1 MAIYHCSVKII
12 GRSAGRSSVAAAAYR
27 AAEDLVN
34 EYDGIEHDFTKKGW
48 VEFTEIILPENAPA
62 EYKDRSTLWNAV
74 EAVEKSQDA
83 QLAREF
89 EVALPAELT
98 REQQIEVVEAFVRDN
113 LTSQGMV
120 ADIAIHNPPK
130 TNDRHQPIDKDGNVT
145 RDVNE
150 MQFVNPHAHILC
162 TVRPMDEQGV
172 WEKKSEVEYLCKK
185 DGEEKAFTATEFRAA
200 KEDGWEKQYRYY
212 EGKRKVYYTPSEA
225 EEKELERVNRTPK
238 TTPYGRKN
246 ETVEYWNS
254 KDRIFEWR
262 QKWEKAVNDE
272 FAKIQSDVRIDS
284 RSFKDQGRE
293 DELPTLHMG
302 TAAINMEK
310 RADREIRE
318 GKSEAEVTR
327 SDIGNINR
335 QIKEHNIFVREL
347 KAKFDEMAAKAKDFV
362 EEVAKKLE
370 AMRAK
375 LIGNRYEET
384 ILTKRHR
391 QMEAVLAPEAEI
403 LEKYQTELQK
413 VEDANRHSADE
424 IKRLNK
430 ELKECSPLQIKKKA
444 ELQKQIQE
452 EQGNIE
458 HRSEYMQSIARMC
471 QLPTEDDFKNAAK
484 KHSKKVEDFDKLEK
498 NIVAIQEDTEKFTVE
513 YKATVEAIP
522 EESKQA
528 VKEKR
533 ADERPEAEAVVK
545 DKLSSKH
552 DESLDEDVLEASKK
566 AVDKAIEPAEKAK
579 EMIDIQEK
587 VVTKSRHH

>member
-27 AAEDLVN
+27 SAECLTN

-48 VEFTEIILPENAPA
+48 VESTEIILPENAPE

-74 EAVEKSQDA
+74 ETVEKSQDA

-98 REQQIEVVEAFVRDN
+98 REQQIEVVEVFVRDN
-113 LTSQGMV
+113 LTSQGMI

-150 MQFVNPHAHILC
+150 MQFINPHAHILC
-162 TVRPMDEQGV
+162 TVRPMDEQGMWV
-172 WEKKSEVEYLCKK
+172 KKSEVEYLCKK
-185 DGEEKAFTATEFRAA
+185 DGEERAFTASEFRAA
-200 KEDGWEKQYRYY
+200 KEDGWEKQFRYY
-212 EGKRKVYYTPSEA
+212 EGKQKVYYTPSEA

-262 QKWEKAVNDE
+262 QYWEKAVNEE

-293 DELPTLHMG
+293 DEVPTLHMG
-302 TAAINMEK
+302 AAAINMEK

-335 QIKEHNIFVREL
+335 QIKEHNKFVREL
-347 KAKFDEMAAKAKDFV
+347 KAKFDEMAAKAKDYV
-362 EEVAKKLE
+362 DEVAKKLE

-384 ILTKRHR
+384 VLTKKQR
-391 QMEAVLAPEAEI
+391 QMEAVLAPEGEV
-403 LEKYQTELQK
+403 LEKYQTEFEK
-413 VEDANRHSADE
+413 VEDSNRHSADV
-424 IKRLNK
+424 IKRLNN

-452 EQGNIE
+452 EQEKIE
-458 HRSEYMQSIARMC
+458 HRSEYMQGIARMC
-471 QLPTEDDFKNAAK
+471 KLPAEDDFKNAAK
-484 KHSKKVEDFDKLEK
+484 KHSKKVEDFGKLEK
-498 NIVAIQEDTEKFTVE
+498 TIEAIQEDSEKLTVE

-522 EESKQA
+522 QESKQA
-528 VKEKR
+528 VKEKCVK
-533 ADERPEAEAVVK
+533 ERPEVEAMVK

-552 DESLDEDVLEASKK
+552 GELLDEDVFEASKK
-566 AVDKAIEPAEKAK
+566 AVDKTIEPAEKVK
-579 EMIDIQEK
+579 ELSDVQEK
-587 VVTKSRHH
+587 VVTKSHHH

>member
-27 AAEDLVN
+27 SAECLTN

-48 VEFTEIILPENAPA
+48 VEFSEIVLPENAPE

-74 EAVEKSQDA
+74 EMVEKSQDA

-98 REQQIEVVEAFVRDN
+98 REQQIEAVEAFVRDN
-113 LTSQGMV
+113 LTSQGMI

-162 TVRPMDEQGV
+162 TVRPMDEQGR

-185 DGEEKAFTATEFRAA
+185 AGEERAFTASEYREA

-212 EGKRKVYYTPSEA
+212 EGKQKVYYTPSEA

-262 QKWEKAVNDE
+262 QHWEKAVNDE
-272 FAKIQSDVRIDS
+272 FASIQSEVRIDS

-293 DELPTLHMG
+293 DEVPTLHMG

-318 GKSEAEVTR
+318 GKSESEVTR

-335 QIKEHNIFVREL
+335 QIKEHNKFVREL
-347 KAKFDEMAAKAKDFV
+347 KARFDEMAAKAKDFA

-384 ILTKRHR
+384 ILTKKQR
-391 QMEAVLAPEAEI
+391 QMEAVLAPEGEV
-403 LEKYQTELQK
+403 LEKYQTEFEK
-413 VEDANRHSADE
+413 VEDANRHSADV

-430 ELKECSPLQIKKKA
+430 ELKERSPLQIKKKS
-444 ELQKQIQE
+444 EIQKQIQE

-458 HRSEYMQSIARMC
+458 HRSEYMQGIARMC
-471 QLPTEDDFKNAAK
+471 KLPTEDDFKNAAK
-484 KHSKKVEDFDKLEK
+484 KHSNKVEDFGKLEK
-498 NIVAIQEDTEKFTVE
+498 TIEAIQEDSEKLTVE

-522 EESKQA
+522 QESKQA

-533 ADERPEAEAVVK
+533 AEDRPKAEAVVK
-545 DKLSSKH
+545 DKLSSKNG
-552 DESLDEDVLEASKK
+552 ELLDEDVLEASKK
-566 AVDKAIEPAEKAK
+566 AVDKTIEPAEKVK
-579 EMIDIQEK
+579 ELTDVQEK
-587 VVTKSRHH
+587 VVTKSHHH

>member
-27 AAEDLVN
+27 SAECLTN

-48 VEFTEIILPENAPA
+48 VEFTEIILPPNAPE

-113 LTSQGMV
+113 FTSQGMV

-185 DGEEKAFTATEFRAA
+185 DGEERAFTAAEFRVA

-212 EGKRKVYYTPSEA
+212 EGKQKVYYTPSEA

-262 QKWEKAVNDE
+262 QHWEKAVNDE
-272 FAKIQSDVRIDS
+272 FAKIQSDIRIDS

-293 DELPTLHMG
+293 DEVPTLHMG

-335 QIKEHNIFVREL
+335 QIKEHNKFVREL

-384 ILTKRHR
+384 VLTKKHR
-391 QMEAVLAPEAEI
+391 QMESVLVPEAEV

-458 HRSEYMQSIARMC
+458 HRSEYMQGIARMC
-471 QLPTEDDFKNAAK
+471 QLPTEEDFKNAAK
-484 KHSKKVEDFDKLEK
+484 KHSKKVEDFGKLEK
-498 NIVAIQEDTEKFTVE
+498 TIEAIQEDTEKLTVE

-545 DKLSSKH
+545 DKLFSKH
-552 DESLDEDVLEASKK
+552 GEPLDVDVLEASKK
-566 AVDKAIEPAEKAK
+566 AVDKAIAPAEKAK
-579 EMIDIQEK
+579 ELIDVQEK
-587 VVTKSRHH
+587 AVTKSRHH

>member
-27 AAEDLVN
+27 SAECLTN

-48 VEFTEIILPENAPA
+48 VEFTEIILPENAPE
-62 EYKDRSTLWNAV
+62 EYKDRSTLWKAV
-74 EAVEKSQDA
+74 ETVEKSQDA

-130 TNDRHQPIDKDGNVT
+130 TNDRHQPIDEDGNVT

-150 MQFVNPHAHILC
+150 MQFINPHAHILC
-162 TVRPMDEQGV
+162 TVRPMDSEGV

-185 DGEEKAFTATEFRAA
+185 DGEEKAFTASEYRAA

-212 EGKRKVYYTPSEA
+212 EGKQKVYYTPSEA
-225 EEKELERVNRTPK
+225 GEKELERVNRTPK

-262 QKWEKAVNDE
+262 QHWEKAVNDE
-272 FAKIQSDVRIDS
+272 FAKIQSEVRIDS

-293 DELPTLHMG
+293 DEVPTLHMG
-302 TAAINMEK
+302 TAAVNLEK

-318 GKSEAEVTR
+318 GKSEAEVVR

-335 QIKEHNIFVREL
+335 QIKEHNRFVREL
-347 KAKFDEMAAKAKDFV
+347 KEKLDEMTAKAKDFV

-384 ILTKRHR
+384 ILSKKHR
-391 QMEAVLAPEAEI
+391 QMEAVLAPEAEV
-403 LEKYQTELQK
+403 LEKYQIDLQK
-413 VEDANRHSADE
+413 VEEANRHSTDE
-424 IKRLNK
+424 IKRLSK

-458 HRSEYMQSIARMC
+458 HRSEYMQGIARMC
-471 QLPTEDDFKNAAK
+471 QIQSEDEFKNAAK
-484 KHSKKVEDFDKLEK
+484 KHSKKVESFEKLGRTIE
-498 NIVAIQEDTEKFTVE
+498 AIQEDSEQITAE
-513 YKATVEAIP
+513 YRATVEAIP
-522 EESKQA
+522 KESKQA

-533 ADERPEAEAVVK
+533 EEERPDAEAAVK
-545 DKLSSKH
+545 DRISVKH
-552 DESLDEDVLEASKK
+552 GETLDDDTLEASKK
-566 AVDKAIEPAEKAK
+566 AVDKIIEPAEKTK
-579 EMIDIQEK
+579 ELIDVNEK
-587 VVTKSRHH
+587 VITKSRHH

>member
-27 AAEDLVN
+27 SAECLTN

-48 VEFTEIILPENAPA
+48 VEFTEIILPENAPK

-162 TVRPMDEQGV
+162 TVRPMNEQGV

-185 DGEEKAFTATEFRAA
+185 DGEERAFTAAEFRVA

-212 EGKRKVYYTPSEA
+212 EGKQKVYYTQSEA

-272 FAKIQSDVRIDS
+272 FAKIQSDIRIDS
-284 RSFKDQGRE
+284 RSYKDQGRE
-293 DELPTLHMG
+293 DEVPTLHMG

-335 QIKEHNIFVREL
+335 QIKEHNRFVREL

-362 EEVAKKLE
+362 DEVAKKLE

-384 ILTKRHR
+384 VLSKKQR

-430 ELKECSPLQIKKKA
+430 ELKECTPLQIKKKA

-458 HRSEYMQSIARMC
+458 HRSEYMQGIARMC

-498 NIVAIQEDTEKFTVE
+498 NIVAIQEDTEKLTVE
-513 YKATVEAIP
+513 YKATVEVIP

>member
-48 VEFTEIILPENAPA
+48 VEFTEIILPENAPE

-74 EAVEKSQDA
+74 ELVEKSQDA

-113 LTSQGMV
+113 LTSQGMI

-185 DGEEKAFTATEFRAA
+185 DGEERAFTASEF
-200 KEDGWEKQYRYY
+200 KEEGWEKQYRYY
-212 EGKRKVYYTPSEA
+212 EGKQKVYYTPSEA

-262 QKWEKAVNDE
+262 QHWEKAVNDE

-284 RSFKDQGRE
+284 RSFKDQGRV
-293 DELPTLHMG
+293 DEVPTLHMG

-335 QIKEHNIFVREL
+335 QIKEHNKFVREL
-347 KAKFDEMAAKAKDFV
+347 KAKFDEMADKAKDFV
-362 EEVAKKLE
+362 DEVAKKLE

-384 ILTKRHR
+384 ILTKKQR
-391 QMEAVLAPEAEI
+391 QLEAVLTPEAEV

-458 HRSEYMQSIARMC
+458 HRSEYMQGIARMC
-471 QLPTEDDFKNAAK
+471 QLTSEDEFKNAAK
-484 KHSKKVEDFDKLEK
+484 RHSKRVDDFDKLGRTIE
-498 NIVAIQEDTEKFTVE
+498 AIQDDSEQVTTE

-528 VKEKR
+528 IKEKR
-533 ADERPEAEAVVK
+533 EEERPEAEATVK
-545 DKLSSKH
+545 EKLSSKH
-552 DESLDEDVLEASKK
+552 GEVLDEDVLEASKK
-566 AVDKAIEPAEKAK
+566 AVDKAIEPTEKAK
-579 EMIDIQEK
+579 ELIDVQEK
-587 VVTKSRHH
+587 VVTKSHHH

>member
-27 AAEDLVN
+27 SAECLTN

-48 VEFTEIILPENAPA
+48 VEFTEIILPENAPE

-98 REQQIEVVEAFVRDN
+98 REQQIEVVEAFVREN

-130 TNDRHQPIDKDGNVT
+130 TNDRHQPIDIDGNAT

-150 MQFVNPHAHILC
+150 MQFINPHAHILC

-185 DGEEKAFTATEFRAA
+185 DGEEKAFTASEFRAA
-200 KEDGWEKQYRYY
+200 KEDGWEKQFRYY
-212 EGKRKVYYTPSEA
+212 EGKQKVYYTPSEA

-262 QKWEKAVNDE
+262 QQWEKAVNDE
-272 FAKIQSDVRIDS
+272 FAKIQSEIRIDS

-293 DELPTLHMG
+293 DEVPTLHMG

-318 GKSEAEVTR
+318 GKTEAEVTR

-335 QIKEHNIFVREL
+335 QIKEHNRFVREL
-347 KAKFDEMAAKAKDFV
+347 KAKFDEMAAKAKDFA

-384 ILTKRHR
+384 VLTKKQR
-391 QMEAVLAPEAEI
+391 QMESVLAPEAEV
-403 LEKYQTELQK
+403 LEKYQTEMQK

-452 EQGNIE
+452 KQGNIE
-458 HRSEYMQSIARMC
+458 HRSEYMQGIARMC

-484 KHSKKVEDFDKLEK
+484 KHSKKVEDFGKLEK
-498 NIVAIQEDTEKFTVE
+498 TIEAIQEDTEKLTVE

-533 ADERPEAEAVVK
+533 ADERLEAEAVVK

-552 DESLDEDVLEASKK
+552 GESLDDDVFESSKK

-579 EMIDIQEK
+579 ELIDVQEK
-587 VVTKSRHH
+587 AVTKSRHH

>member
-27 AAEDLVN
+27 SAECLTN

-48 VEFTEIILPENAPA
+48 VEFTEIILPENAPE

-74 EAVEKSQDA
+74 EKVEKFQDA

-145 RDVNE
+145 RDINE

-185 DGEEKAFTATEFRAA
+185 DGEERAFTAAEFRAA

-212 EGKRKVYYTPSEA
+212 EGKQKVYYTPTEA

-293 DELPTLHMG
+293 DEVPTLHMG

-335 QIKEHNIFVREL
+335 QIKEHNRFVREL

-362 EEVAKKLE
+362 DEVAKKLE
-370 AMRAK
+370 TMRAK

-384 ILTKRHR
+384 VLTKKHR

-403 LEKYQTELQK
+403 LEKYQIELQK
-413 VEDANRHSADE
+413 VEEANRHSTDE
-424 IKRLNK
+424 IKRLSK

-458 HRSEYMQSIARMC
+458 HRSEYMQGIARMC
-471 QLPTEDDFKNAAK
+471 QISSEDEFKNATK
-484 KHSKKVEDFDKLEK
+484 KHSKKVEDFGKLERT
-498 NIVAIQEDTEKFTVE
+498 IEAIQEDSEKLTVE

-533 ADERPEAEAVVK
+533 DEERPEAEAVVK
-545 DKLSSKH
+545 NKLSAKH
-552 DESLDEDVLEASKK
+552 GETLDDDTLEASKK
-566 AVDKAIEPAEKAK
+566 AVDKIIEPAEKTK
-579 EMIDIQEK
+579 ELIDVNEK
-587 VVTKSRHH
+587 VITKSRHH

>member
-27 AAEDLVN
+27 SAECLTN

-48 VEFTEIILPENAPA
+48 VEFTEIILPVNAPE

-98 REQQIEVVEAFVRDN
+98 REQQIEVVEAFVRNN

-150 MQFVNPHAHILC
+150 MQFINPHAHILC

-172 WEKKSEVEYLCKK
+172 WEKKSEVEYLCRK
-185 DGEEKAFTATEFRAA
+185 DGEERAFTAAEFRAA

-212 EGKRKVYYTPSEA
+212 EGKQKVYYTPSEG

-262 QKWEKAVNDE
+262 KKWEKAVNVE

-293 DELPTLHMG
+293 DEVPTLHMG
-302 TAAINMEK
+302 TAAVNLEK

-335 QIKEHNIFVREL
+335 QIKEHNKFVREL
-347 KAKFDEMAAKAKDFV
+347 KAKFEEMAAKAKDFV

-370 AMRAK
+370 AMRGK

-391 QMEAVLAPEAEI
+391 QMKAVLAPEAEI
-403 LEKYQTELQK
+403 LDKYQTEVQK

-430 ELKECSPLQIKKKA
+430 ELKECSPLLFKKKA

-458 HRSEYMQSIARMC
+458 HRSEYMQGIARMC
-471 QLPTEDDFKNAAK
+471 QLHTEDDFKNAAK
-484 KHSKKVEDFDKLEK
+484 KHSKKVEEYGKLERT
-498 NIVAIQEDTEKFTVE
+498 IEAIQEDSEKLIVE

-528 VKEKR
+528 VKERR
-533 ADERPEAEAVVK
+533 AEERPEAEAVVK

-552 DESLDEDVLEASKK
+552 SEFLDEDVLEASKK
-566 AVDKAIEPAEKAK
+566 TVDKTIESAEKAK
-579 EMIDIQEK
+579 ELIDVQEK
-587 VVTKSRHH
+587 VITKSRHH

>member
-48 VEFTEIILPENAPA
+48 VEFTEIILPENAPE

-74 EAVEKSQDA
+74 EMVEKSQDA

-89 EVALPAELT
+89 EVALPSELT

-150 MQFVNPHAHILC
+150 MQFINPHAHILC
-162 TVRPMDEQGV
+162 TVRPMDAQGV
-172 WEKKSEVEYLCKK
+172 WEKKSKVEYLCKK
-185 DGEEKAFTATEFRAA
+185 DGEERAFTASEFRVA
-200 KEDGWEKQYRYY
+200 KEDGWEKQFRYY
-212 EGKRKVYYTPSEA
+212 EGKQKVYYTPSEA

-262 QKWEKAVNDE
+262 QHWEKAVNDE
-272 FAKIQSDVRIDS
+272 FAKIQSEIRIDS

-293 DELPTLHMG
+293 DEVPTLHMG

-318 GKSEAEVTR
+318 GKTEAEVTR

-335 QIKEHNIFVREL
+335 QIKEHNKFVREL
-347 KAKFDEMAAKAKDFV
+347 KAKFDEVAAKAKDFV

-384 ILTKRHR
+384 VLTKKQR
-391 QMEAVLAPEAEI
+391 QMEAILAPEAEV

-413 VEDANRHSADE
+413 VEDANKYSADE

-458 HRSEYMQSIARMC
+458 HRSEYMQGIARMC

-484 KHSKKVEDFDKLEK
+484 KHSKRVEDFDKLGK
-498 NIVAIQEDTEKFTVE
+498 NIEAIRDNSEQISTE
-513 YKATVEAIP
+513 YKETVKTIP
-522 EESKQA
+522 EEAKQA

-533 ADERPEAEAVVK
+533 TEERPEAEVIVK
-545 DKLSSKH
+545 DKLSATHGDSFDEEVLDSSKR
-552 DESLDEDVLEASKK
+552 
-566 AVDKAIEPAEKAK
+566 AVDMVIEPAEKTRK
-579 EMIDIQEK
+579 LVDVTEK
-587 VVTKSRHH
+587 VATKSHHH

>member
-27 AAEDLVN
+27 SAECLTN
-34 EYDGIEHDFTKKGW
+34 KYDGIEHDFTKKGW
-48 VEFTEIILPENAPA
+48 VEFTEIILPENAPE

-74 EAVEKSQDA
+74 EAVEKSQNA

-145 RDVNE
+145 RDINE

-162 TVRPMDEQGV
+162 TVRPMDAQGV

-185 DGEEKAFTATEFRAA
+185 DDEERAFTAAEFRVA
-200 KEDGWEKQYRYY
+200 KEDGWEKQYRYH
-212 EGKRKVYYTPSEA
+212 EGKQKVYYTPTEA

-262 QKWEKAVNDE
+262 QQWEKTVNDE
-272 FAKIQSDVRIDS
+272 FAKIQSEIRIDS

-293 DELPTLHMG
+293 DEVPTLHMG

-335 QIKEHNIFVREL
+335 QIKEHNKFVREL

-362 EEVAKKLE
+362 DEVAKKLE

-375 LIGNRYEET
+375 LIGNRYEKT
-384 ILTKRHR
+384 VLTKKHR
-391 QMEAVLAPEAEI
+391 QMEAVLAPEAEV

-413 VEDANRHSADE
+413 VEVANRHSADE

-444 ELQKQIQE
+444 ELQKHIQE

-458 HRSEYMQSIARMC
+458 HRSEYMQGIARMC
-471 QLPTEDDFKNAAK
+471 QLPTEEDFKNAAK
-484 KHSKKVEDFDKLEK
+484 KHSKKVEAFGKLEK
-498 NIVAIQEDTEKFTVE
+498 TIEAIQEDTEKLTVE

-522 EESKQA
+522 EESKQV

-533 ADERPEAEAVVK
+533 VDERSEAEAVVK
-545 DKLSSKH
+545 DKISSKH
-552 DESLDEDVLEASKK
+552 GESLDEDVFESSKK
-566 AVDKAIEPAEKAK
+566 TVDKVIEPAEKAK
-579 EMIDIQEK
+579 ELIDLQEK

>member
-27 AAEDLVN
+27 SAECLTN

-48 VEFTEIILPENAPA
+48 VEFTEIILPENAPE

-113 LTSQGMV
+113 LTLQGMV

-185 DGEEKAFTATEFRAA
+185 DGEERAFTAAEFRAA

-212 EGKRKVYYTPSEA
+212 EGKQKVYYTPSEA

-272 FAKIQSDVRIDS
+272 FAKIQSDIRIDS

-293 DELPTLHMG
+293 DEVPTLHMG

-327 SDIGNINR
+327 TDIGTINR
-335 QIKEHNIFVREL
+335 QLKEHHKFVREL

-362 EEVAKKLE
+362 DEVAKKLE

-384 ILTKRHR
+384 VLTKKHR
-391 QMEAVLAPEAEI
+391 QMESILAPEAEV

-458 HRSEYMQSIARMC
+458 HRSEYMQGIARMC
-471 QLPTEDDFKNAAK
+471 QLPTEEDFKNAAK
-484 KHSKKVEDFDKLEK
+484 KHSKKVEDFAKLKKTIE
-498 NIVAIQEDTEKFTVE
+498 VIQEDREKLTVE
-513 YKATVEAIP
+513 YKATVETIP
-522 EESKQA
+522 EESKEA
-528 VKEKR
+528 VKEKC
-533 ADERPEAEAVVK
+533 AEERPEAEAVVK

-552 DESLDEDVLEASKK
+552 GKLLDEDVLEASKK
-566 AVDKAIEPAEKAK
+566 AVDKTIEPAEKVN
-579 EMIDIQEK
+579 ELTDVQEK
-587 VVTKSRHH
+587 VVTKSHHH

>member
-27 AAEDLVN
+27 SAECLTN

-48 VEFTEIILPENAPA
+48 VEFTEIILPENAPE

-185 DGEEKAFTATEFRAA
+185 DGEERAFTAAEFRVA

-212 EGKRKVYYTPSEA
+212 EGKQKVYYTPTEA

-293 DELPTLHMG
+293 DEVPTLHMG

-327 SDIGNINR
+327 TDIGNINR
-335 QIKEHNIFVREL
+335 QIKEHNKFVREL

-384 ILTKRHR
+384 VLTKKHR
-391 QMEAVLAPEAEI
+391 QMESVLVPEAEV

-444 ELQKQIQE
+444 ELKKQIQE

-458 HRSEYMQSIARMC
+458 HRSEYMQGIARMC
-471 QLPTEDDFKNAAK
+471 QLPTEEDFKNAAK
-484 KHSKKVEDFDKLEK
+484 KHSKKVEDFGKLEK
-498 NIVAIQEDTEKFTVE
+498 TIEAIQEDTEKLTVE

-533 ADERPEAEAVVK
+533 AEERPDAETVLK
-545 DKLSSKH
+545 DKLSTKH
-552 DESLDEDVLEASKK
+552 GETLDEDILEVSKK
-566 AVDKAIEPAEKAK
+566 AVDKVVEPAEKIN
-579 EMIDIQEK
+579 ELIDVNEK
-587 VVTKSRHH
+587 VITKTHHH

>member
-27 AAEDLVN
+27 SAECLTN

-48 VEFTEIILPENAPA
+48 VEFTEIILPENAPE

-74 EAVEKSQDA
+74 ETVEKSQDA

-130 TNDRHQPIDKDGNVT
+130 TNDRHQPIDEDGNVT

-150 MQFVNPHAHILC
+150 MQFINPHAHILC
-162 TVRPMDEQGV
+162 TVRPMDSEGV

-185 DGEEKAFTATEFRAA
+185 DGEEKAFTASEYRAA

-212 EGKRKVYYTPSEA
+212 EGKQKVYYTPSEA
-225 EEKELERVNRTPK
+225 GEKELERVNRTPK

-262 QKWEKAVNDE
+262 QHWEKAVNDE
-272 FAKIQSDVRIDS
+272 FAKIQSEVRIDS

-293 DELPTLHMG
+293 DEVPTLHMG
-302 TAAINMEK
+302 TAAVNLEK

-318 GKSEAEVTR
+318 GKSEAEVVR

-335 QIKEHNIFVREL
+335 QIKEHNRFVREL
-347 KAKFDEMAAKAKDFV
+347 KEKLDEMTAKAKDFV

-384 ILTKRHR
+384 ILSKKHR
-391 QMEAVLAPEAEI
+391 QMEAVLAPEAEV
-403 LEKYQTELQK
+403 LEKYQIELQK
-413 VEDANRHSADE
+413 VEEANRHSTDE
-424 IKRLNK
+424 IKRLSK

-458 HRSEYMQSIARMC
+458 HRSEYMQGIARMC
-471 QLPTEDDFKNAAK
+471 QIQSEDEFKNAAK
-484 KHSKKVEDFDKLEK
+484 KHSKKVESFEKLGRTIE
-498 NIVAIQEDTEKFTVE
+498 AIQEDSEQITAE
-513 YKATVEAIP
+513 YRATVEAIP
-522 EESKQA
+522 KESKQA

-533 ADERPEAEAVVK
+533 EEERPDAEAAVK
-545 DKLSSKH
+545 DRISVKH
-552 DESLDEDVLEASKK
+552 GETLDDDTLEASKK
-566 AVDKAIEPAEKAK
+566 AVDKIIEPAEKTK
-579 EMIDIQEK
+579 ELIDVNEK
-587 VVTKSRHH
+587 VITKSRHH

>member
-48 VEFTEIILPENAPA
+48 VEFTEIILPENAPK
-62 EYKDRSTLWNAV
+62 EYSDRSTLWNAV

-113 LTSQGMV
+113 LTTQGMI

-185 DGEEKAFTATEFRAA
+185 DDEERAFTAAEFRAA
-200 KEDGWEKQYRYY
+200 KEDGWEKQFRYY
-212 EGKRKVYYTPSEA
+212 EGKQKVYYTPSEA

-262 QKWEKAVNDE
+262 QHWEKAVNDE
-272 FAKIQSDVRIDS
+272 FAKIQSEIRIDS

-293 DELPTLHMG
+293 DEVPTLHMG

-318 GKSEAEVTR
+318 GKTEAEVTR

-335 QIKEHNIFVREL
+335 QIKEHNKFVREL
-347 KAKFDEMAAKAKDFV
+347 KAKFDEVAAKAKDFV

-384 ILTKRHR
+384 VLTKKQR
-391 QMEAVLAPEAEI
+391 QMEAILAPEAEV

-413 VEDANRHSADE
+413 VEDANKYSADE

-458 HRSEYMQSIARMC
+458 HRSEYMQGIARMC

-484 KHSKKVEDFDKLEK
+484 KHSKRVEDFDKLGKTIE
-498 NIVAIQEDTEKFTVE
+498 AIRDDSEQISTV
-513 YKATVEAIP
+513 YKETVKTIP
-522 EESKQA
+522 EEAKQA

-533 ADERPEAEAVVK
+533 TEERTEAEAIVK
-545 DKLSSKH
+545 DKLSATHRDSFDEEVLDSSKR
-552 DESLDEDVLEASKK
+552 
-566 AVDKAIEPAEKAK
+566 AVDMVIEPAEKTRK
-579 EMIDIQEK
+579 LVDVTEK
-587 VVTKSRHH
+587 VATKSHHH

>member
-27 AAEDLVN
+27 SAECLTN

-48 VEFTEIILPENAPA
+48 VEFTKIILPENAPA
-62 EYKDRSTLWNAV
+62 EYKNRSTLWNAV

-89 EVALPAELT
+89 EVALPTELT

-113 LTSQGMV
+113 LISQGMV

-145 RDVNE
+145 RNLSE
-150 MQFVNPHAHILC
+150 MQFINPHAHILC

-185 DGEEKAFTATEFRAA
+185 DGEEKAFTASEFRVA

-212 EGKRKVYYTPSEA
+212 EGKKKGYYTPSEA

-262 QKWEKAVNDE
+262 QYWEKAVNDE
-272 FAKIQSDVRIDS
+272 FTKIQSEVRIDS

-293 DELPTLHMG
+293 DEVPTLHLG
-302 TAAINMEK
+302 TAAVNMEK

-318 GKSEAEVTR
+318 GKLESEVVR

-335 QIKEHNIFVREL
+335 QIKEHNKFVREL
-347 KAKFDEMAAKAKDFV
+347 KAKFDEMAVKAKDFV
-362 EEVAKKLE
+362 EEVVKKLE
-370 AMRAK
+370 AIRAK
-375 LIGNRYEET
+375 LIGNQYEET
-384 ILTKRHR
+384 TLTKKHR
-391 QMEAVLAPEAEI
+391 QMEASLAPEAEV
-403 LEKYQTELQK
+403 LEKYQIELQK
-413 VEDANRHSADE
+413 VEDANRYSAAE

-444 ELQKQIQE
+444 ELQKHIKE
-452 EQGNIE
+452 EQENIE
-458 HRSEYMQSIARMC
+458 YRSEYMQSIARMC
-471 QLPTEDDFKNAAK
+471 QLPTEEDFKNAAK
-484 KHSKKVEDFDKLEK
+484 KHSKNVEDFCKLEK
-498 NIVAIQEDTEKFTVE
+498 TIKAIQEDTENLTVE
-513 YKATVEAIP
+513 YKATVEVIP

-528 VKEKR
+528 VKEKSV
-533 ADERPEAEAVVK
+533 DERPEAEAVVK
-545 DKLSSKH
+545 DKISSKH
-552 DESLDEDVLEASKK
+552 GESLDEDVFEAAKK
-566 AVDKAIEPAEKAK
+566 SVDKIIEPVEKTK
-579 EMIDIQEK
+579 ELIDANEK
-587 VVTKSRHH
+587 VIAKSRHH

>member
-27 AAEDLVN
+27 AGEDLVN
-34 EYDGIEHDFTKKGW
+34 EYDGVEHDFTKKGW
-48 VEFTEIILPENAPA
+48 IEFTEIILPENAPE

-98 REQQIEVVEAFVRDN
+98 REQQKEVVEAFVRDN

-130 TNDRHQPIDKDGNVT
+130 TNDRHQPIDKEGNVT
-145 RDVNE
+145 RDVSE
-150 MQFVNPHAHILC
+150 MQFINPHAHILC
-162 TVRPMDEQGV
+162 TVRPMDSEGV

-185 DGEEKAFTATEFRAA
+185 DGEEKAFIAYEFRVA

-212 EGKRKVYYTPSEA
+212 EGKKKIYYTPSEA
-225 EEKELERVNRTPK
+225 EAKELERVNRTPK
-238 TTPYGRKN
+238 TTLYGRKN

-262 QKWEKAVNDE
+262 QNWEKAVNDE
-272 FAKIQSDVRIDS
+272 FVKIQSEVRIDS

-293 DELPTLHMG
+293 DEVPTLHMG
-302 TAAINMEK
+302 TAAVNMEK

-318 GKSEAEVTR
+318 GKSESEVVR

-335 QIKEHNIFVREL
+335 QIKEHNKFVRDL
-347 KAKFDEMAAKAKDFV
+347 KAKLDEIAAKAKDIV
-362 EEVAKKLE
+362 KEVAKKLE

-384 ILTKRHR
+384 ILTKKHK
-391 QMEAVLAPEAEI
+391 QMEAMLAPEAEV
-403 LEKYQTELQK
+403 LEKYQIELQK
-413 VEDANRHSADE
+413 VEEANRHSADE

-458 HRSEYMQSIARMC
+458 HRSEYMQGIARMC
-471 QLPTEDDFKNAAK
+471 QIPSKDEFKNAAK
-484 KHSKKVEDFDKLEK
+484 KHSKRVESFDKLGRT
-498 NIVAIQEDTEKFTVE
+498 IDVLQEDSEQIIAE

-533 ADERPEAEAVVK
+533 DEERLEAEAAVK
-545 DKLSSKH
+545 DTLTNKH
-552 DESLDEDVLEASKK
+552 GETLEEDTLEALKQ
-566 AVDKAIEPAEKAK
+566 AVDKIIEPAEKTK
-579 EMIDIQEK
+579 ELMDVNEK
-587 VVTKSRHH
+587 VITKSRHH

>member
-27 AAEDLVN
+27 SAECLTN

-48 VEFTEIILPENAPA
+48 VEFTEIILPENAPE

-150 MQFVNPHAHILC
+150 MQFINPHAHILC
-162 TVRPMDEQGV
+162 TVRPMDSEGV

-185 DGEEKAFTATEFRAA
+185 DGEEKAFTASEFRVA

-212 EGKRKVYYTPSEA
+212 EGKQKVYYTPSEA

-262 QKWEKAVNDE
+262 QHWEKAVNDE
-272 FAKIQSDVRIDS
+272 FAKIQSEIRIDS

-293 DELPTLHMG
+293 DEVPTLHMG

-318 GKSEAEVTR
+318 GKTEAEVTR

-335 QIKEHNIFVREL
+335 QIKEHNKFVREL
-347 KAKFDEMAAKAKDFV
+347 KAKFDEVAAKAKDFV

-370 AMRAK
+370 ALRAK

-384 ILTKRHR
+384 VLTKKQR
-391 QMEAVLAPEAEI
+391 QMEAILAPEAEV

-413 VEDANRHSADE
+413 VEDANKYSADE

-458 HRSEYMQSIARMC
+458 HRSEYMQGIARMC
-471 QLPTEDDFKNAAK
+471 QLPTENDFKNAAK
-484 KHSKKVEDFDKLEK
+484 KHSKNVEDFSKLKKTIE
-498 NIVAIQEDTEKFTVE
+498 AIQEDSEKLTVE

-552 DESLDEDVLEASKK
+552 GEFLDEDVLEASKK
-566 AVDKAIEPAEKAK
+566 TVDKTIEPAEKAK
-579 EMIDIQEK
+579 ELIDVQEK

>member
-27 AAEDLVN
+27 SAECLTN

-48 VEFTEIILPENAPA
+48 VEFTEIILPENAPE

-130 TNDRHQPIDKDGNVT
+130 TNDRHQPIDKDGTVT
-145 RDVNE
+145 SDVNE

-172 WEKKSEVEYLCKK
+172 WEKKSQVEYLCKK

-212 EGKRKVYYTPSEA
+212 EGKQKVYYTPSEA
-225 EEKELERVNRTPK
+225 EEKELKRVNRTPK

-335 QIKEHNIFVREL
+335 QIKEHNKFVREL
-347 KAKFDEMAAKAKDFV
+347 KAKFDEMAAKAKDIV

-384 ILTKRHR
+384 ILTKKHR
-391 QMEAVLAPEAEI
+391 QMEVALVPEAEV

-430 ELKECSPLQIKKKA
+430 ELKECSPLQFKKKA

-458 HRSEYMQSIARMC
+458 HRSEYMQGIARMC
-471 QLPTEDDFKNAAK
+471 QLHTEDDFKNAAK

-498 NIVAIQEDTEKFTVE
+498 KIVAIQEDTEKLTVE

-566 AVDKAIEPAEKAK
+566 AVDKAIESAEKAK

>member
-27 AAEDLVN
+27 SAECLTN

-48 VEFTEIILPENAPA
+48 VEFTEIILPPNAPE